1 MIFKHPVLDICKFS
15 YRLFNSIKKLQLA
28 DDNEREPQE
37 LAFNLQRERARLFG
51 LGSSRSSGRRSRYQQ
66 LDKTAKGRKVRE
78 DGTFSFFV

>member
-37 LAFNLQRERARLFG
+37 LAFILQRERARLFG
-51 LGSSRSSGRRSRYQQ
+51 LGSSRSSGRRSRSLSATGQ
-66 LDKTAKGRKVRE
+66 DSKRKKSKR
-78 DGTFSFFV
+78 G